1 MKRSTARKRVTI
13 DLERFHV
20 EGLQQLAGLIPHESE
35 DDLLKVVVSRGLVA
49 MLTAEFERQ
58 QPSAKEVG
66 QNMMAAQERMRELRS
81 KDAVPASKVRSK
93 DAVPASKL
101 RSSAQRSDPAASA
114 PAPFGLKRSLDELHV
129 QEAER
134 DREMAR
140 MNRDL
145 GLAEAPDDDDAPN
158 RPVGRYIGV
167 PLPEGLRQ
175 GLESAL
181 NAHPDLEEETLYT
194 ALLELGLKGVLADPK
209 VLRSSRDAQKAAL
222 AMGTKESARRQLRAE
237 WRLLCQNVARGWR

>member
-66 QNMMAAQERMRELRS
+66 QNMMAAQERMREL
-81 KDAVPASKVRSK
+81 RSK